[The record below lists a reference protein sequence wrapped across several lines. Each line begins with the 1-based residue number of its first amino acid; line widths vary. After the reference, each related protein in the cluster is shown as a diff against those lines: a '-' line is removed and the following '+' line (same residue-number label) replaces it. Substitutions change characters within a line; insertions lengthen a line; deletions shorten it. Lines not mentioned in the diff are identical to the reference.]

1 MAIDITS
8 AYPDI
13 ARQHERERRWAAL
26 KAVAVSGSALAAVV
40 LSILAL
46 WGRPGI

>member
-1 MAIDITS
+1 MAIDIHT

-13 ARQHERERRWAAL
+13 ARQHERERRWTTL

-40 LSILAL
+40 LSTLAL
-46 WGRPGI
+46 WGRPGV